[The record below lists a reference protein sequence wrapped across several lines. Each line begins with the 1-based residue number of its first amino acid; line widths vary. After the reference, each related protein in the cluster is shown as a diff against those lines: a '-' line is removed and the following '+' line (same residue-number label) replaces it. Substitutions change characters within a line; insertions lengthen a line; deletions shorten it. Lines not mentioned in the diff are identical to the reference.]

1 MPKIQLAVPHTL
13 GADEAKKRVTN
24 LVAQTRQD
32 FGNKVSDVAES
43 WNGFINT
50 FSFRAMGFSVTGKL
64 EALPAQVLVDMTI
77 PFAALPFKGRIES
90 ELLAHARAL
99 LA

>member
-1 MPKIQLAVPHTL
+1 MPKIHLAVPHAL

-32 FGNKVSDVAES
+32 FGGKVSDLSEA
-43 WNGFINT
+43 WNGFVNT
-50 FSFRAMGFSVTGKL
+50 FSFRAIGFSVTGKL
-64 EALPAQVLVDMTI
+64 EAQPAQVVVDI
-77 PFAALPFKGRIES
+77 DLPFAALPFKGRIES

>member
-1 MPKIQLAVPHTL
+1 MPKIHLSVPHGL
-13 GADEAKKRVTN
+13 GAEEAKKRVVN

-32 FGNKVSDVAES
+32 FGDKISDVSEA
-43 WNGFINT
+43 WTGLVNN
-50 FSFRAMGFSVTGKL
+50 FSFRAMGFSVGGKL
-64 EALPAQVLVDMTI
+64 EAQPAQVLIDMDI

-90 ELLAHARAL
+90 ELLAHARQL

>member
-1 MPKIQLAVPHTL
+1 MPKIHMAVPHAL
-13 GADEAKKRVTN
+13 GSEEAKKRVAN

-32 FGNKVSDVAES
+32 FGGKVSDINEA
-43 WNGFINT
+43 WNGFVNT
-50 FSFRAMGFSVTGKL
+50 FSFRAMGFSVAGKL
-64 EALPAQVLVDMTI
+64 EAQPVQVLVDI
-77 PFAALPFKGRIES
+77 DLPFAALPFKGRIES